1 MVCPLC
7 IASAITA
14 NAPIISATV
23 LGGIAAI
30 KISQTEKRKKPT
42 MLNNKR
48 AEVLAELEIEDEDYI
63 RRHNGYLRRK

>member
-30 KISQTEKRKKPT
+30 KISQTEKRKKPNIT
-42 MLNNKR
+42 KE
-48 AEVLAELEIEDEDYI
+48 EVLAELQIEDEDYI
-63 RRHNGYLRRK
+63 SKIRKQDRYLRRK